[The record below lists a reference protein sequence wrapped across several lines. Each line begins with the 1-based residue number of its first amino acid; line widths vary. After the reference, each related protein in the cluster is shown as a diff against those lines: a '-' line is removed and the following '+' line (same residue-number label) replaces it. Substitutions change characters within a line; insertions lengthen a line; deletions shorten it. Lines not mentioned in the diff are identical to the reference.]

1 MFLALIGLNFF
12 INKKDIHDAALSVIA
27 LKDEGTSLDINGDVI
42 YNEVD
47 NYRFK
52 DACKDCL
59 SKTTKLDYSDLREL
73 MKCWNWDIFEDING
87 HITDIEF
94 ASADY
99 IIDEKSE
106 DIIVF
111 RVLAQYVVDRSYL
124 LFCKED
130 FNNAFDKN
138 NLNFM
143 KWEFMLGTVSILD
156 CVNINFGFIPNS
168 EYDCFNQI
176 KPTYLN
182 LSINKGNYPVKYNS
196 VPTIITK
203 SINIST
209 PTTVATKAV
218 KYGGFC
224 KKCKLYDDYAIQN
237 DLGEVLCY
245 KCISN

>member
-1 MFLALIGLNFF
+1 
-12 INKKDIHDAALSVIA
+12 
-27 LKDEGTSLDINGDVI
+27 
-42 YNEVD
+42 
-47 NYRFK
+47 
-52 DACKDCL
+52 
-59 SKTTKLDYSDLREL
+59 
-73 MKCWNWDIFEDING
+73 
-87 HITDIEF
+87 
-94 ASADY
+94 
-99 IIDEKSE
+99 
-106 DIIVF
+106 
-111 RVLAQYVVDRSYL
+111 
-124 LFCKED
+124 
-130 FNNAFDKN
+130 
-138 NLNFM
+138 M
-143 KWEFMLGTVSILD
+143 KWEFSLGRITVLD
-156 CVNINFGFIPNS
+156 CIGMNFGFIPNS